1 MCGQAG
7 HVPRPGTGAVARM
20 CGLTMARGS
29 SWAAVE
35 RTAAVDVVVES
46 KAKFPSLAST
56 LSCLLVHLRETDR
69 L

>member
-1 MCGQAG
+1 
-7 HVPRPGTGAVARM
+7 
-20 CGLTMARGS
+20 MARGS